1 MPVPNPSLITWLV
14 LVPLILWRMVTRFKR
29 LTQRQRLSRIR
40 PWITLT
46 VFPLI
51 VSMLAMT
58 AFVPPHEPQ
67 PWKLSWLAAGLAA
80 GALLSIYGLKKTQ
93 FEAIKGEGLFY
104 TPHAPLGIVLSSL
117 FAIRVTWRLGELA
130 LHGTNASQGPEFV
143 LSPYTLAPVGLFAGY
158 YIAYAVGLLAWRW
171 KVMKRRDERDEAN
184 G

>member
-1 MPVPNPSLITWLV
+1 MPAPNPSLITWLL
-14 LVPLILWRMVTRFKR
+14 LVPLIGWRMVVRFRR

-46 VFPLI
+46 IFPLI

-58 AFVPPHEPQ
+58 AFLPGHEPQ
-67 PWKLSWLAAGLAA
+67 PWKLAWLVAGLAA
-80 GALLSIYGLKKTQ
+80 GALLSLYGLKRTQ
-93 FEAIKGEGLFY
+93 FEAVKGEGLFY

-117 FAIRVTWRLGELA
+117 FAIRVVWRLGDL
-130 LHGTNASQGPEFV
+130 LMHGPAASQGPEFV

-158 YIAYAVGLLAWRW
+158 YIAYAIGLLAWRW
-171 KVMKRRDERDEAN
+171 KVMKRRKARDDAS